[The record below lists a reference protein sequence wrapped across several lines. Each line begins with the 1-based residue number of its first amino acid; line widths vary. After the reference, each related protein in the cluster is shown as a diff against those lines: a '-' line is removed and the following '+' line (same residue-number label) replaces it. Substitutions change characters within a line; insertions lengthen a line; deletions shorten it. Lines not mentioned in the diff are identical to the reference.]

1 MKPPRHPVR
10 AVLNCGGKMRTCE
23 VLETDDSGDECGQ
36 VCGRESIGRCYDC
49 AIPACWKHFEECPT
63 CKMKFCS
70 GCVTFH
76 VKDHPKAIQVCGR
89 TERPGKDF
97 RCVALSSDNASLE
110 ATQIQRESLYYQ
122 SSVRFE

>member
-1 MKPPRHPVR
+1 
-10 AVLNCGGKMRTCE
+10 MRTCE
-23 VLETDDSGDECGQ
+23 VLATGDSGDEWGQ

-76 VKDHPKAIQVCGR
+76 VKDHPKAIQMAR
-89 TERPGKDF
+89 QHKRRKS
-97 RCVALSSDNASLE
+97 A
-110 ATQIQRESLYYQ
+110 
-122 SSVRFE
+122 